1 MKKNNK
7 QKNEIIVPRGIVL
20 VNNNGQ
26 RCNITEKTSI
36 KKTLKKII
44 DGYDKVA
51 SIKYREGEKP
61 LKRIE
66 RIDDGLLS
74 CKFKGERN
82 LHILKF
88 EKLIEITNFYVLNYY
103 GKLKLPDLE
112 YIENIEDYDIFKI
125 NKKHYKLEG
134 ILLNQDLITLFN
146 INKVEKIISDI
157 LNNFNNISINSI
169 IVRDVDTNTNELRI
183 LEISKIKTEYEMGI
197 PRIKLKIKGYKNEK
211 KIEINENSVLFE
223 VLYNLASMKIE
234 YFTDA

>member
-1 MKKNNK
+1 MKKINK
-7 QKNEIIVPRGIVL
+7 QKNEIIIPRGIVL
-20 VNNNGQ
+20 VNNRGE
-26 RCNITEKTSI
+26 RCNITQKTNI
-36 KKTLKKII
+36 KKALKKII
-44 DGYDKVA
+44 GGYDKVA
-51 SIKYREGEKP
+51 SIKCRDGEKF

-66 RIDDGLLS
+66 RIDEGLLT
-74 CKFKGERN
+74 CKFQGERD

-112 YIENIEDYDIFKI
+112 YTGDIENYDIFKI

-146 INKVEKIISDI
+146 IDKVEKIISDI

-169 IVRDVDTNTNELRI
+169 VVRDVATNELRI
-183 LEISKIKTEYEMGI
+183 LELSKINTEYEMGI
-197 PRIKLKIKGYKNEK
+197 PKINLKIKGYKNEK
-211 KIEINENSVLFE
+211 KIELNENSVLFE
-223 VLYNLASMKIE
+223 MLYNIASMKIE